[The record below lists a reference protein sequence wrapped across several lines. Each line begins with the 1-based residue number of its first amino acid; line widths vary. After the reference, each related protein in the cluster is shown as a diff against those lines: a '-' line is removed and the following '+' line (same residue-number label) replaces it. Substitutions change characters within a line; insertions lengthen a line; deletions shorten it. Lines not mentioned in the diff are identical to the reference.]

1 MGPLQG
7 LRVIELAGIGP
18 CPMCAMLLAE
28 LGADVVRVDR
38 LADSGLGI
46 GMAPEYH
53 LLNRSRP
60 SIAVDLKHPTASRR
74 CFASSTAPT
83 RLSRDS
89 GPASPSVSASVRKI
103 ARPEIRG
110 WSTAG

>member
-7 LRVIELAGIGP
+7 LKIIELAGIGP

-46 GMAPEYH
+46 DMAPEYH

-60 SIAVDLKHPTASRR
+60 SIAVDLKHPDARR
-74 CFASSTAPT
+74 CFASSI
-83 RLSRDS
+83 
-89 GPASPSVSASVRKI
+89 VRM
-103 ARPEIRG
+103 P
-110 WSTAG
+110 